1 MGTKIKF
8 TVGFF
13 SIKTDV
19 NLSDS
24 ESNGVLTFSGILETI
39 VF

>member
-24 ESNGVLTFSGILETI
+24 EKQRYADFL
-39 VF
+39 